1 MSVPFAKSLPVSLW
15 RRVLSWDSHSI
26 VAYVPPNWSVKQNF
40 WLKATLLYEQLLSS
54 VPYTTLFPI
63 CKSMFMF
70 FVYWTIHQLLW
81 SKITLS
87 RFWFI
92 SRLGLK
98 FRHVCQLT
106 AKVQFYKAVDMK
118 SLKLK
123 AFSPDAEVIEPEY
136 RAYSGKIIWAAVA
149 T

>member
-1 MSVPFAKSLPVSLW
+1 
-15 RRVLSWDSHSI
+15 
-26 VAYVPPNWSVKQNF
+26 
-40 WLKATLLYEQLLSS
+40 
-54 VPYTTLFPI
+54 
-63 CKSMFMF
+63 MFMF
-70 FVYWTIHQLLW
+70 FVYRTIHQLLW

-123 AFSPDAEVIEPEY
+123 AFSPNAEVIEPEY